1 MYDDTDSQIIEYHR
15 SMLDDRVRTTSF
27 LRAIMGT
34 VKPGDIVLDLGCGTG
49 VLSYFA
55 CIAGAKRVYA
65 VEQGPIV
72 VLAEAIC
79 QQNGF
84 QEQVIFHNDWST
96 NIDLPEP
103 VDVIIT
109 ETIGNLGFEEGILG
123 WIIDAKKR
131 FLADGGQIIPR
142 AIDMVLVPTTNH
154 EYYETIKN
162 WSQELYSLDFS
173 PARSMA
179 VNNLSMAEWT
189 PDLFLSE
196 PASLAN
202 IELDEVESSD
212 FSGELTF
219 VSHRD
224 GLVHGLAGWFIAELR
239 PGLTVSNAPPNKA
252 PSWNQ
257 IFFPIERPLQ
267 VLAGDHL
274 NVEVQVREN
283 AEHWDWQIT
292 KGDTNN
298 GDGYNQEIIRFEH
311 RSEAGKLTQ
320 SAQQRF
326 PDFIPQRTEEAE
338 IDLMILQMMDG
349 VTLIGDI
356 ARYAVARFPA
366 HFSNYDRALEYV
378 LHFSEDYARWASN
391 GRY

>member
-1 MYDDTDSQIIEYHR
+1 MYDDTDPQIIEYHR

-27 LRAIMGT
+27 LRAIMGA

-72 VLAEAIC
+72 VLAKAIC

-154 EYYETIKN
+154 EYHETIN
-162 WSQELYSLDFS
+162 TWSQELYSLDFS

-202 IELDEVESSD
+202 IELDEVESPD

-239 PGLTVSNAPPNKA
+239 PGLTVSNAPPNKS
-252 PSWNQ
+252 PSWDQ

-274 NVEVQVREN
+274 TVEVQVREN
-283 AEHWDWQIT
+283 GEHWDWQIT
-292 KGDTNN
+292 KGDANN
-298 GDGYNQEIIRFEH
+298 GDGYSQGTIRFEH
-311 RSEAGKLTQ
+311 RSEAGKLTP

-338 IDLMILQMMDG
+338 IDLVILQMMDG
-349 VTLIGDI
+349 ETLLGDI
-356 ARYAVARFPA
+356 ARYVVARFPA
-366 HFSNYDRALEYV
+366 YFSNYDRALEYV
-378 LHFSEDYARWASN
+378 LHLSEDYAQWASN
-391 GRY
+391 G